1 MTAATAVRCSGLGVE
16 IDDRALLHDIDLTV
30 TVGEWISIIGPNGAG
45 KSTLLRSIAG
55 VQAHA
60 GEIDVVG
67 QSSAQLSTRERAK
80 LLAWVPQ
87 TPVIPAGMRVL
98 DYVLLG
104 RTPHLSPLGG
114 ESTADVELARA
125 MLEQLDITDFGARF
139 VSTLSG
145 GERQR
150 VLLAR
155 ALCQQTPLVL
165 LDEPTTALDIGHQQD
180 VLELL
185 EAIRSDGGR
194 TLVTTMHDLTLA
206 GQYADR
212 LVLLDGGEIVAEGSA
227 ADVLTEDNIKRHYGA
242 EVAIDNDDGHI
253 TVMPRRR
260 STLSLNETSLN
271 EASPTKGAPTNDE

>member
-1 MTAATAVRCSGLGVE
+1 MTAGAAIRCSTVGVTIE
-16 IDDRALLHDIDLTV
+16 GRALLQHIDLTV
-30 TVGEWISIIGPNGAG
+30 ATGEWVSIIGPNGAG

-55 VQAHA
+55 VQSYS
-60 GEIDVVG
+60 GQLDVIG
-67 QSSAQLSTRERAK
+67 QSSADLSTRDRAK

-114 ESTADVELARA
+114 ESASDVDLAQSLLRK
-125 MLEQLDITDFGARF
+125 LDIVDFGDRY

-150 VLLAR
+150 VLIAR
-155 ALCQQTPLVL
+155 ALCQETPVVL
-165 LDEPTTALDIGHQQD
+165 FDEPTTALDIGHQQD

-185 EAIRSDGGR
+185 ETIRHDGDR

-212 LVLLDGGEIVAEGSA
+212 LVLLDHGEIVAEGSA
-227 ADVLTEDNIKRHYGA
+227 AHVLTEDNIKRHYGA

-253 TVMPRRR
+253 TVVPRRR
-260 STLSLNETSLN
+260 THQTTN
-271 EASPTKGAPTNDE
+271 TKGA